1 MQKRICIDP
10 GHGGKDPGA
19 IKGNRH
25 EADDTLR
32 LALAVRS
39 KLIAQDIGVL
49 MARTT
54 DTYVDLNARCE
65 AANDLNCDYYLSLH
79 RNSGSTSS
87 TGVETWIHSKSV
99 DRVKRYGK
107 LINDAAV
114 NATGLKNRGVKLGT
128 PAAKSYTDFGV
139 NRLTDMPSALV
150 EIGFISNDRDNAA
163 FDKNLDKLATALT
176 KALCEIVGVNYKAP
190 TAPTP
195 KPEQKPEQP
204 KPSAEIKPD
213 DIVIVNGTGTAG
225 SSGAGK
231 KSREYKNQKM
241 RVVKIAD
248 GAAYPYAC
256 SLILK
261 KGDKAVTAWFK
272 ASQIKAV

>member
-1 MQKRICIDP
+1 MSKKIYIDP

-19 IKGNRH
+19 IKGSRH
-25 EADDTLR
+25 EANDTLR

-39 KLIAQDIGVL
+39 KLIAQGVGVL

-54 DTYVDLNARCE
+54 DTYVDLNARCK
-65 AANDLNCDYYLSLH
+65 AANNANCDYYLSLH
-79 RNSGSTSS
+79 RNSGSTTS

-99 DRVKRYGK
+99 DKVKRYGK
-107 LINDAAV
+107 LVNDAAV
-114 NATGLKNRGVKLGT
+114 NATGLRNRGVKLGT
-128 PAAKSYTDFGV
+128 PAAKNYTDFGV

-176 KALCEIVGVNYKAP
+176 KALCEIVGVNYKTP
-190 TAPTP
+190 TAPP
-195 KPEQKPEQP
+195 KPEPP

-213 DIVIVNGTGTAG
+213 DIVIVNGRGTAG
-225 SSGAGK
+225 SSGSGN

-241 RVVKIAD
+241 RVVKIID
-248 GAAYPYAC
+248 GAACPYAC

-261 KGDKAVTAWFK
+261 KGDKAVTAWFNE
-272 ASQIKAV
+272 SQIKVV